1 MFDLHRLAVL
11 TVGACCLAL
20 AGCGTLS
27 ESLVKLKGT
36 FNSPAIIGE
45 TADANEVTQ
54 DGLDNGWLQGGR
66 PLKSIGAGRW
76 VNVSDQAVVEI
87 VCGHVRRWERPGVN
101 LESLSPLQGDPFL
114 VPDPN
119 QLVSAQTWFWVVSV
133 SDDEPRVAQS
143 RYQKTKTDDGGYRIE
158 ELWEIRDLNYSATN
172 EYVYTETGIPI
183 EVRQAI
189 HPVLPTVQ
197 LSQSGDTE
205 CRR

>member
-1 MFDLHRLAVL
+1 MFGSHRLAVPILGAFCLVL
-11 TVGACCLAL
+11 T
-20 AGCGTLS
+20 GCGSLS

-36 FNSPAIIGE
+36 FNSSAIIEE
-45 TADANEVTQ
+45 TADATEVAP
-54 DGLDNGWLQGGR
+54 GVSDNGWFQRGQLLEAVGV
-66 PLKSIGAGRW
+66 GRW
-76 VNVSDQAVVEI
+76 VNVSDQAVLEI

-133 SDDEPRVAQS
+133 SDDGPRVAQS

-158 ELWEIRDLNYSATN
+158 ERWEIRDLNYLATN

-189 HPVLPTVQ
+189 HPALPTVQ
-197 LSQSGDTE
+197 LSQNGYTE